1 MTLLPIVQL
10 QQQFDTNS
18 CFLPNKEFTGKVVVR
33 KTTLE
38 YGLFNQIRVDG
49 GKEFYLI
56 LGIQEHL
63 SNYRQN
69 QEILPYRQIESKK
82 VYCVSIESSDFFIL
96 AVGAAV
102 LLLFWYSMKWLVEVI
117 ALYTDS
123 FDKKVHTYQGVN

>member
-1 MTLLPIVQL
+1 MMKCKNEKRKNAEESI
-10 QQQFDTNS
+10 FS
-18 CFLPNKEFTGKVVVR
+18 FR

-38 YGLFNQIRVDG
+38 YGLFDQIHVDG

-63 SNYRQN
+63 SNYKQN

-96 AVGAAV
+96 VVGPAVF
-102 LLLFWYSMKWLVEVI
+102 LLLFWSSMKWPLKAI

-123 FDKKVHTYQGVN
+123 FNKNTHTYQSVD

>member
-1 MTLLPIVQL
+1 M
-10 QQQFDTNS
+10 
-18 CFLPNKEFTGKVVVR
+18 KVFFFFR

-38 YGLFNQIRVDG
+38 YGLFDQVRVDG
-49 GKEFYLI
+49 SKEFYLI
-56 LGIQEHL
+56 LGVQEHL

-69 QEILPYRQIESKK
+69 QEILPYRQTESKK